1 MYRPTTNLP
10 RTQSAHALVY
20 VLGLFCTV
28 LGLFC
33 TVLGLFCTGERYGC
47 TLTKLPLPPPPPLP
61 PSLSLNALNLKP

>member
-33 TVLGLFCTGERYGC
+33 TVLFWRLQGDRYGIF
-47 TLTKLPLPPPPPLP
+47 LTKLSLSPPPPLP